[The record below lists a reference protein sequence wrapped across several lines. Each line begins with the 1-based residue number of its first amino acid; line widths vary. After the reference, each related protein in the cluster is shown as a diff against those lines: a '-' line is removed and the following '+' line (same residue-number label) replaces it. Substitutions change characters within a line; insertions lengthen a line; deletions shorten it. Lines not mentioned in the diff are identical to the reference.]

1 MKFFINIIIVYILL
15 LLASHHHHRH
25 INDFIK
31 TILFHLCQHF
41 KQFILKFQL
50 TSECAVQ
57 IQLFE
62 LFYVFG

>member
-1 MKFFINIIIVYILL
+1 M
-15 LLASHHHHRH
+15 LASHHHHHRH